1 MRESDIMA
9 KSENQKLKLIYLRD
23 YLLENT
29 DEEHSVKTADIIN
42 HLHKTY
48 YISAERKSVYSDL
61 ETLEDYGMDID
72 RDNGNYKILSRD
84 FELYELQLL
93 IDSVQSSKFITA
105 KIAKEIADKSRGT
118 TTSSG
123 GMK

>member
-42 HLHKTY
+42 HLQKTH

-61 ETLEDYGMDID
+61 DTLEDYGMDID